1 MTPETLAKFTEKIT
15 ELHHDLLG
23 LLNGFDVVWMELG
36 DLENMADKNLGTHL
50 TEYADQVGAG
60 MTDEEWKAYNA
71 KFEPTKEQEESK

>member
-15 ELHHDLLG
+15 ELHHDLLD

-36 DLENMADKNLGTHL
+36 DLEDMADKNLGTHL
-50 TEYADQVGAG
+50 NEYADQVGAG

-71 KFEPTKEQEESK
+71 KFEPTKEEESK